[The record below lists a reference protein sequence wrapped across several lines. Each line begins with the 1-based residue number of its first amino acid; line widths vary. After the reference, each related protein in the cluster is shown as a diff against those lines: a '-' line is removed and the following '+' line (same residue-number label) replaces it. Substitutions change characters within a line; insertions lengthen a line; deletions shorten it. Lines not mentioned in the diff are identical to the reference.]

1 MDLNEAKEL
10 LKKNGYI
17 LEDTETNDE
26 EYEDLMHRYHAGH
39 GRGDLTKKE
48 MDRLIW
54 LDEER
59 PTLKD
64 KISNAKTFNTKV
76 VSIEDIRDWL
86 LNNNIFLKHHKKRVK
101 IVNDNTLN
109 IIMPDFWFNGPDE
122 IIEVVLDDDCIRLEW
137 KGQKKKY
144 KTKTLSMTEFDKIW
158 FKLQEDNNIDFDE
171 D

>member
-1 MDLNEAKEL
+1 MLIKEAKEIL
-10 LKKNGYI
+10 ENNGFI
-17 LEDTETNDE
+17 LEDFDE
-26 EYEDLMHRYHAGH
+26 DEYEDLLRRYHSGH

-48 MDRLIW
+48 MERLIW

-59 PTLKD
+59 PSLKD
-64 KISNAKTFNTKV
+64 KISNAKTFNAKV
-76 VSIEDIRDWL
+76 DTIEDIRNWL
-86 LNNNIFLKHHKKRVK
+86 LDNNIFLKKHKGRVK

-109 IIMPDFWFNGPDE
+109 IIMPDYWFNGPDD
-122 IIEVVLDDDCIRLEW
+122 IIEVVLDKDNECIRLEW
-137 KGQKKKY
+137 KGQKPKY